1 MIIIEIMVKPNVAPE
16 LNKSMISSRQSVY
29 FVIKTQPRLWIKLNS
44 IYVLSL
50 EISNMEKAPP
60 Q

>member
-1 MIIIEIMVKPNVAPE
+1 MVKPNVAPE